1 MSKILGIG
9 TDIVKISRFEKIL
22 ENYDIKRL
30 EKLFS
35 KQELEYCISKKLKKK
50 IASSLALRF
59 AAKEAFIKAIGWS
72 IWKIPLNKICVL
84 NNDHGAPMF
93 SIDDKIST
101 KCLNFLLD
109 KGFHNLNSFNAMLS
123 LSDDEISAIAFVIIE
138 SN

>member
-84 NNDHGAPMF
+84 NNVSGYANTGLAANPLCAIRN
-93 SIDDKIST
+93 S
-101 KCLNFLLD
+101 LLT
-109 KGFHNLNSFNAMLS
+109 
-123 LSDDEISAIAFVIIE
+123 
-138 SN
+138 